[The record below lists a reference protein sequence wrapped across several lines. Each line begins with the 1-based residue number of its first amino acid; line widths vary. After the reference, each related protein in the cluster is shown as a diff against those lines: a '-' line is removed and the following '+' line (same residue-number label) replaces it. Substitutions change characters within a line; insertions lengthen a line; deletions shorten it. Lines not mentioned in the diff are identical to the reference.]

1 MSTSDSAGSAPS
13 VQASTAA
20 LASASTAALASAS
33 AACTGIKTQST
44 NQSKRKIYIGINA
57 KKIEVREEVKVRF

>member
-13 VQASTAA
+13 VQ
-20 LASASTAALASAS
+20 ASTAALASAS